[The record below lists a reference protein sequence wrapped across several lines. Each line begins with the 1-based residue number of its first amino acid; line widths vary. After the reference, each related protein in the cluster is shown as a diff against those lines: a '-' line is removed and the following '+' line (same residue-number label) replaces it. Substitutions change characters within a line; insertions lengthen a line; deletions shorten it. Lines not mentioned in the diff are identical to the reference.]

1 MGHNQVKMCLLVQML
16 KTKKGITINYYYYIM
31 EMVAMVREKWALDA
45 QTEHAG
51 WLVKLQ
57 YLTFTKV
64 CWFLNI
70 IIKTVTM
77 L

>member
-1 MGHNQVKMCLLVQML
+1 ML

-51 WLVKLQ
+51 RLVKLQ